1 MWDRASRC
9 IRENASEVL
18 GVSRGRAGHHRG
30 DWWWNEEV
38 EKKVGTK
45 KGAYAKL
52 VESKDEEEKR
62 VNRKEYKLARKEAK
76 STVTA
81 AKTAAFES
89 LYAGLQE
96 KGGEKKLFR
105 LAKARERKGRDLD
118 QIEGGARLGGRGPSI
133 WDTFTHKHPEKI
145 FDRSTGDVAVDFY
158 HRYKEDI
165 RLLKEVGMKAFRL
178 SISWSRIL
186 PYGKVSKGV
195 NPEGIKF
202 YNNVINEIISNGLT
216 PFVTL
221 FHWDTPQGLETEYGG
236 FMSSKIVKDYA
247 DYADICFKEFGDRV
261 KHWITLNEP
270 LSYSMNGYAKGT
282 FAPGRCSSYVGN
294 CTKGNSATEPYIVAH
309 NLLLAHATGVKVY
322 RQKYQKTQ
330 KGKIGVTLVTHW
342 FVPKIKTPLGLKAP
356 QKALDFFL
364 GWFLDPITYGDY
376 PASMRANVGR
386 RLPKFTP
393 EQKKLVKGSMD
404 FLGMNYYTTQ
414 YASPML
420 SVPRVNLS
428 YTTDGHVDMTTQ
440 KDGKPIGTP
449 TALNWLFIYPRGI
462 YDLMIYLKQKYKNP
476 PIYVTEN
483 GMADA
488 NNSTLPLKQALKDD
502 MRIRYYE
509 GHLWFLSKAIKAGAN
524 VKGHFAWSFLDDY
537 EWDAGFTVRFGIT
550 FVDYKNGLKRYHKKS
565 AYWYK
570 KFLLNNGK

>member
-1 MWDRASRC
+1 MGIRRLFMSFCSCYLVVILHLFALTNAAAVPAKRFVAPFNKTSFPSDFIFGAAS
-9 IRENASEVL
+9 A
-18 GVSRGRAGHHRG
+18 
-30 DWWWNEEV
+30 
-38 EKKVGTK
+38 
-45 KGAYAKL
+45 AY
-52 VESKDEEEKR
+52 
-62 VNRKEYKLARKEAK
+62 
-76 STVTA
+76 
-81 AKTAAFES
+81 
-89 LYAGLQE
+89 
-96 KGGEKKLFR
+96 
-105 LAKARERKGRDLD
+105 
-118 QIEGGARLGGRGPSI
+118 QIEGGAHQGGRGASI

-145 FDRSTGDVAVDFY
+145 ADRSTGDVAVDFY

-165 RLLKEVGMKAFRL
+165 RLLKEVGMKAFRM

-202 YNNVINEIISNGLT
+202 YSNVINELISNGLT

-221 FHWDTPQGLETEYGG
+221 FHWDTPQGLEDEYGG
-236 FMSSKIVKDYA
+236 FMSSKIVKDYG
-247 DYADICFKEFGDRV
+247 DYVDICFKEFGDRV

-270 LSYSMNGYAKGT
+270 LSYSMFGYASGT

-294 CTKGNSATEPYIVAH
+294 CTKGDSATEPYIVAH

-322 RQKYQKTQ
+322 REKYQKTQ
-330 KGKIGVTLVTHW
+330 EGQIGITLVTHW

-356 QKALDFFL
+356 QNALDFFL
-364 GWFLDPITYGDY
+364 GWFLDPITYGEY

-393 EQKKLVKGSMD
+393 EQKKLVKGSID

-449 TALNWLFIYPRGI
+449 TALVWLHIYPRGI
-462 YDLMIYLKQKYKNP
+462 YDLMLYLKQKYKNP
-476 PIYVTEN
+476 PIYITEN

-537 EWDAGFTVRFGIT
+537 EWDAGFTVRFGNI
-550 FVDYKNGLKRYHKKS
+550 FVDYKNGLKRYFKKS

>member
-1 MWDRASRC
+1 MGMKRLLLRFCSFYLVVSLHLTSAAVIPAKRFVAPFNRTSFPSDFIFGAAS
-9 IRENASEVL
+9 A
-18 GVSRGRAGHHRG
+18 
-30 DWWWNEEV
+30 
-38 EKKVGTK
+38 
-45 KGAYAKL
+45 AY
-52 VESKDEEEKR
+52 
-62 VNRKEYKLARKEAK
+62 
-76 STVTA
+76 
-81 AKTAAFES
+81 
-89 LYAGLQE
+89 
-96 KGGEKKLFR
+96 
-105 LAKARERKGRDLD
+105 
-118 QIEGGARLGGRGPSI
+118 QIEGRARQGGRGASI

-145 FDRSTGDVAVDFY
+145 ADHSTGDVAVDFY
-158 HRYKEDI
+158 HRYKSDI
-165 RLLKEVGMKAFRL
+165 GLLKEVGMQAFRF

-202 YNNVINEIISNGLT
+202 YNNVINELISKGLT

-221 FHWDTPQGLETEYGG
+221 FHWDTPQGIEDEYGG
-236 FMSSKIVKDYA
+236 FMSSKIA
-247 DYADICFKEFGDRV
+247 
-261 KHWITLNEP
+261 
-270 LSYSMNGYAKGT
+270 GT

-294 CTKGNSATEPYIVAH
+294 CTKGDSATEPYIVAH
-309 NLLLAHATGVKVY
+309 NLLLAHATAVKLY

-330 KGKIGVTLVTHW
+330 KGKIGITLVTHW
-342 FVPKIKTPLGLKAP
+342 FVPKIKTPLGLGAP

-376 PASMRANVGR
+376 PASMRANVGG

-393 EQKKLVKGSMD
+393 EQKKLVKGSID

-428 YTTDGHVDMTTQ
+428 YTTDGHIDMTTQ

-449 TALNWLFIYPRGI
+449 TALSWLYIYPRGI
-462 YDLMIYLKQKYKNP
+462 YDLMLYLKQKYKNP
-476 PIYVTEN
+476 PIYITEN

-550 FVDYKNGLKRYHKKS
+550 FVDYKNGLKRYFKKS
-565 AYWYK
+565 AYWYN
-570 KFLLNNGK
+570 KFLLK

>member
-1 MWDRASRC
+1 MTNRGLLMSFCSFYIVVILHLFAHTNAAAVPAKRFVAPFNRTSFPSDFIFGAAS
-9 IRENASEVL
+9 A
-18 GVSRGRAGHHRG
+18 
-30 DWWWNEEV
+30 
-38 EKKVGTK
+38 
-45 KGAYAKL
+45 AY
-52 VESKDEEEKR
+52 
-62 VNRKEYKLARKEAK
+62 
-76 STVTA
+76 
-81 AKTAAFES
+81 
-89 LYAGLQE
+89 
-96 KGGEKKLFR
+96 
-105 LAKARERKGRDLD
+105 

-294 CTKGNSATEPYIVAH
+294 CTKGNSAIEPYIVAH

-330 KGKIGVTLVTHW
+330 KGKIGITLVTHW

-476 PIYVTEN
+476 PIYITEN